1 MYTEDQLALIQEI
14 VPRTLR
20 SLFVLRITL
29 CVVAALL
36 AVVKIALSPPAS
48 DFFMD
53 LLTDTTTQRQVLAN
67 WFHALNLLFSGLLAS
82 VLALVI
88 ATFFI
93 QARIRGHAEEELAN
107 TPAPA
112 APVESGSPL

>member
-1 MYTEDQLALIQEI
+1 MYTEDQLALVQEI

-29 CVVAALL
+29 CVVAACL
-36 AVVKIALSPPAS
+36 AAVKVALSPPAS
-48 DFFMD
+48 DFFLY
-53 LLTDTTTQRQVLAN
+53 LLTDTSTDQDILN
-67 WFHALNLLFSGLLAS
+67 KWFHVLNSIFSGLLAS

-93 QARIRGHAEEELAN
+93 QARIRGHAEEEVAN
-107 TPAPA
+107 APVPAPLE
-112 APVESGSPL
+112 PGTSL

>member
-1 MYTEDQLALIQEI
+1 MLTEDQLALVNEI

-29 CVVAALL
+29 CVVSALL
-36 AVVKIALSPPAS
+36 AVVKILLVPPAS
-48 DFFMD
+48 DFFLD
-53 LLTDTTTQRQVLAN
+53 LLANTASDRHVLES
-67 WFHALNLLFSGLLAS
+67 WVGALNLLFSGLLAC

-93 QARIRGHAEEELAN
+93 QARIRSQAEQELN
-107 TPAPA
+107 IDAPA
-112 APVESGSPL
+112 GNSNPS

>member
-1 MYTEDQLALIQEI
+1 MYTEDQLALVNEI

-29 CVVAALL
+29 CVVAACL
-36 AVVKIALSPPAS
+36 AVGKVCLSPPAS
-48 DFFMD
+48 DFFLD
-53 LLTDTTTQRQVLAN
+53 ILTDASTRDILLN
-67 WFHALNLLFSGLLAS
+67 WVHALNLLVSGLLAS

-93 QARIRGHAEEELAN
+93 QARIRGHAEDEM
-107 TPAPA
+107 TSAPSETA
-112 APVESGSPL
+112 AHV

>member
-1 MYTEDQLALIQEI
+1 MLTEDQLALVNEI

-36 AVVKIALSPPAS
+36 AIMKILCSSPMS
-48 DFFMD
+48 DNIVD
-53 LLTDTTTQRQVLAN
+53 LLANTSSDRPVLNN
-67 WFHALNLLFSGLLAS
+67 WFHNLNLLASG
-82 VLALVI
+82 VLACVLAVVI

-93 QARIRGHAEEELAN
+93 QARIRTQAEQELN
-107 TPAPA
+107 IDAPA
-112 APVESGSPL
+112 GTSLNP